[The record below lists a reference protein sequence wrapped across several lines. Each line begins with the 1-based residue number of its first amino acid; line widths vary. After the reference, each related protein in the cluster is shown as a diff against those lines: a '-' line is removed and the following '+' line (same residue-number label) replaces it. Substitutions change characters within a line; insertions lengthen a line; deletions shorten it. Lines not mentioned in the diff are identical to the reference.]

1 MYEEKTLTNTK
12 KKVSRLS
19 TRQILDL
26 NKYINRYYVQFG
38 TFPVRDLA
46 KAASLVLNFEITES
60 NMRSNIA
67 EAGVDWKEYKAPKKV
82 RATHNKIRLLA
93 KVLIDILEADSITID
108 TKRLKVLNDIAG
120 EVEQLQLTETG
131 APS

>member
-1 MYEEKTLTNTK
+1 MTNTK
-12 KKVSRLS
+12 KKVVRLS

-26 NKYINRYYVQFG
+26 NKYINRNQAHFG
-38 TFPVRDLA
+38 LQSI
-46 KAASLVLNFEITES
+46 KEIAAYASSVLNFEVTEA

-67 EAGVDWKEYKAPKKV
+67 EAGVDWKEYKAPKKA

-93 KVLIDILEADSITID
+93 KVLIDILEADSITIS
-108 TKRLKVLNDIAG
+108 TKRRNVLYDIAG
-120 EVEQLQLTETG
+120 EVEQLELTETG